1 MTKYGIHSIMNRREF
16 VTKTAATCSLICCGG
31 VSLSSLLRSGQEAS
45 TSAEKHKFLK
55 DAGMS
60 YNDIFQMAV
69 GRLYLPTV
77 KAVAAEIGMDKLQKV
92 LMEDIK
98 KRVADQVKNLPSREL
113 PAFAQFFKNPNPFTA
128 NTWTMEI
135 VQDSDE
141 VLEMRFS
148 ECLWAKTFKEATAA
162 DIGFKLIC
170 SGDYVTAEAF
180 NPNIKLIRDKTLMQ
194 GHDCCNHKYVVK
206 G

>member
-1 MTKYGIHSIMNRREF
+1 MNKSEFRSLMNRREF
-16 VTKTAATCSLICCGG
+16 VTKTAAACSLICCGG
-31 VSLSSLLRSGQEAS
+31 VSLSSLLRAGQEGSA
-45 TSAEKHKFLK
+45 SAEKHKFLK

-60 YNDIFQMAV
+60 YNQIFQMSI

-92 LMEDIK
+92 LLEDMK
-98 KRVADQVKNLPSREL
+98 KRVAEQVKNLPSREL
-113 PAFAQFFKNPNPFTA
+113 QNFAQFFKSPDPFSA
-128 NTWTMEI
+128 NTLTFDI
-135 VQDSDE
+135 VQDSDK
-141 VLEMRFS
+141 VFEMRVS
-148 ECLWAKTFKEATAA
+148 ECLWAKTFKEANAA

-206 G
+206 S

>member
-1 MTKYGIHSIMNRREF
+1 M
-16 VTKTAATCSLICCGG
+16 
-31 VSLSSLLRSGQEAS
+31 
-45 TSAEKHKFLK
+45 

-60 YNDIFQMAV
+60 YNDIFQLAI

-77 KAVAAEIGMDKLQKV
+77 KAVAAEMGMDKLQKL
-92 LMEDIK
+92 LMDDIK
-98 KRVADQVKNLPSREL
+98 KRVADQVKNLPNREFST
-113 PAFAQFFKNPNPFTA
+113 FAQFFKNPNPFTA

-135 VQDSDE
+135 VQDSDK

-148 ECLWAKTFKEATAA
+148 ECLWAKTFKEANAA

-180 NPNIKLIRDKTLMQ
+180 NPKIKLIRDKTLMQ
-194 GHDCCNHKYVVK
+194 GHDCCNHKYVVTS
-206 G
+206 

>member
-1 MTKYGIHSIMNRREF
+1 MNRREF
-16 VTKTAATCSLICCGG
+16 VTKTAATCSMICCGG
-31 VSLSSLLRSGQEAS
+31 IGLSSLLRAGQEGS

-141 VLEMRFS
+141 VFEMRFS
-148 ECLWAKTFKEATAA
+148 ECLWAKTFKEANAA

-180 NPNIKLIRDKTLMQ
+180 NTKIKLIRDKTLMQ